1 MWSCR
6 PVSFGRDEV
15 DQRAA
20 GLAAFAVGLLAEEVK
35 ALLHLG
41 ARVVGVELDVV
52 AYGVGGEK
60 AVDATR
66 GDQLLRDDLV
76 EQGVGF
82 GVYLACLRSVL
93 RVLEDAGVNAFESPG
108 VEEGRPVDEV
118 AQGGQRKVI

>member
-1 MWSCR
+1 M
-6 PVSFGRDEV
+6 E
-15 DQRAA
+15 
-20 GLAAFAVGLLAEEVK
+20 

-41 ARVVGVELDVV
+41 PRVVGVELDIVTH
-52 AYGVGGEK
+52 GVGGEK
-60 AVDATR
+60 AVDAAG

-82 GVYLACLRSVL
+82 GVDLLCLRSVF

-118 AQGGQRKVI
+118 AQGGQGKVIQRAYAGERRRGDVFRSPLDRRPAFARGLYAY